1 MSRAAKIVV
10 AVLTVLGL
18 GALVAMCG
26 RVSDRGRFALS
37 YSTYGA
43 GPEGARAVFEL
54 TRASGYEARR
64 WNEDVAELPMP
75 ATLVAIGGC
84 DHFQSRAMSRP
95 EREALLRWVEA
106 GGTWMVLG
114 ATEVLDDEGFGVRL
128 LAADPARCSEDD
140 GFYGMVLRAD
150 RRARERE
157 RDEREASR
165 DAGASEAD
173 TSDAAPSE
181 ADTSDT
187 HTPDAGPTA
196 TPIDPATQGDAGVPN
211 TTVDAGLEVVELGT
225 EQGDDWDK
233 PTPEED
239 PVEALARTLGG
250 DDADD
255 RQWASA
261 PSGPLSGMTPSGFRL
276 AGFIDV
282 EDGVEH
288 EVLAEIAGK
297 AAVVVVPRG
306 RGRIVVVAS
315 GSPFQN
321 RDLLAAEGAPLF
333 VRLLRLYAEGPVL
346 FDEYHLGAGE
356 ARSTMR
362 YLFQRGAGPL
372 LLHLLIVLAIVLVR
386 SGRRFGVPRKDA
398 PPEVVTTASFVAAIG
413 ALFAKVRD
421 PKGSLDILSRRSL
434 ARIAEHHHVDE
445 LDPSKLEAVLRER
458 KRERAADAVRDI
470 AKLAREAKAPSLAEA
485 TRELDTLT
493 DRAVSDG
500 A

>member
-18 GALVAMCG
+18 GALLAMCG

-54 TRASGYEARR
+54 TRASGYDARR

-84 DHFQSRAMSRP
+84 DHLQSRPMSRP
-95 EREALLRWVEA
+95 EREALLRWIEN

-114 ATEVLDDEGFGVRL
+114 ATEVLEDEGFGVRL
-128 LAADPARCSEDD
+128 TAADPSRCSEDD

-157 RDEREASR
+157 REERDAAR
-165 DAGASEAD
+165 DAGAP
-173 TSDAAPSE
+173 DAA
-181 ADTSDT
+181 A
-187 HTPDAGPTA
+187 PDAAVPPSA
-196 TPIDPATQGDAGVPN
+196 PPAIEASDAGVP
-211 TTVDAGLEVVELGT
+211 TAVPDAGLEAIELGT
-225 EQGDDWDK
+225 EVGDQWDK
-233 PTPEED
+233 PPPVED
-239 PVEALARTLGG
+239 PVDALARTLAGE
-250 DDADD
+250 DEDD

-261 PSGPLSGMTPSGFRL
+261 ATGPLSGMTPSGFRL

-282 EDGVEH
+282 EDGVAH

-297 AAVVVVPRG
+297 GAVVVVPRG
-306 RGRIVVVAS
+306 RGRIVIVAS

-321 RDLLAAEGAPLF
+321 RDLLAAEGAPLL
-333 VRLLRLYAEGPVL
+333 VRLLHLYATGPVL

-372 LLHLLIVLAIVLVR
+372 LLHLLVVLAIVLVR

-421 PKGSLDILSRRSL
+421 PKGSLEILSRRSI

-445 LDPSKLEAVLRER
+445 LDAARLEKVLRER

-470 AKLAREAKAPSLAEA
+470 ATLVRDAKAPSLADA
-485 TRELDTLT
+485 TRQLDTLT

>member
-54 TRASGYEARR
+54 TRASGYDARR

-84 DHFQSRAMSRP
+84 DHLQSRPMSRP
-95 EREALLRWVEA
+95 EREALLRWIEN

-114 ATEVLDDEGFGVRL
+114 ATEVLEDEGFGVRL
-128 LAADPARCSEDD
+128 TAADPSRCSEDD

-157 RDEREASR
+157 REEREAAR
-165 DAGASEAD
+165 DAGEE
-173 TSDAAPSE
+173 DARDRVA
-181 ADTSDT
+181 
-187 HTPDAGPTA
+187 
-196 TPIDPATQGDAGVPN
+196 DAGVPETSSAPSVESADAN
-211 TTVDAGLEVVELGT
+211 ISRDSADAGVPVTNDDAGLEVVELGT
-225 EQGDDWDK
+225 EVGDQWDK
-233 PTPEED
+233 PPPVED
-239 PVEALARTLGG
+239 PVDALARTLAGE
-250 DDADD
+250 DEDD

-261 PSGPLSGMTPSGFRL
+261 ATGPLSGMTPSGFRL

-297 AAVVVVPRG
+297 GAVVVVPRG

-333 VRLLRLYAEGPVL
+333 VRLLHLYATGPVL

-372 LLHLLIVLAIVLVR
+372 LLHLLVVLAIVLVR

-421 PKGSLDILSRRSL
+421 PKGSLEILSRRSI

-445 LDPSKLEAVLRER
+445 LDAARLEKVLRER

-470 AKLAREAKAPSLAEA
+470 ATLVRDAKAPSLADA
-485 TRELDTLT
+485 TRQLDTLT